1 LARSDPKDLTNRF
14 VMTKKMSFAR
24 VLGISLVLALAGTI
38 YLFRDVYFIGQQVKK
53 LCAEEGGLRIYRK
66 AEVDT
71 KILRTVSPDLK
82 EVKSMLEQGYA
93 AIEGPVYDHTDPEQ
107 KKKFLRGT
115 LQKYRFTLKNG
126 VIVKQPINKYSREAM
141 RYGAPLNTTIV
152 NRAIEKNT
160 YFIKD
165 IYTNEVLSE
174 ATFFSIFPGIVES
187 KVVGISGFTFTPWF
201 CGDVGR
207 QDLIERTL
215 IVEGGKNRIKN

>member
-82 EVKSMLEQGYA
+82 EVKSLLEQGYA

-107 KKKFLRGT
+107 KKKFSQGT
-115 LQKYRFTLKNG
+115 LQKYRFTLENG
-126 VIVKQPINKYSREAM
+126 QVVEQPINEYSREAM

-160 YFIKD
+160 YSIKD
-165 IYTNEVLSE
+165 IYTYEVLSE
-174 ATFFSIFPGIVES
+174 ATFFSIYPGKLES
-187 KVVGISGFTFTPWF
+187 RIIGMSGFTFTPWF

-215 IVEGGKNRIKN
+215 IVKNGRTKN